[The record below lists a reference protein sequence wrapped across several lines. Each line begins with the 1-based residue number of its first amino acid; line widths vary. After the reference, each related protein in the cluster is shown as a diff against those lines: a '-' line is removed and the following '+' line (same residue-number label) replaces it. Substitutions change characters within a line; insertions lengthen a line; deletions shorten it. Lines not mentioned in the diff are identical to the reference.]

1 MEGEEASTKLINPN
15 DRSPNLISSGMRKVG
30 RGNLPVVFH
39 PETIDVVGGWEEGWF
54 ARRKLLGGEDEMILL
69 GTRRWKDVASI
80 VAAAL

>member
-1 MEGEEASTKLINPN
+1 M
-15 DRSPNLISSGMRKVG
+15 G

-69 GTRRWKDVASI
+69 ETRRWKDVASI